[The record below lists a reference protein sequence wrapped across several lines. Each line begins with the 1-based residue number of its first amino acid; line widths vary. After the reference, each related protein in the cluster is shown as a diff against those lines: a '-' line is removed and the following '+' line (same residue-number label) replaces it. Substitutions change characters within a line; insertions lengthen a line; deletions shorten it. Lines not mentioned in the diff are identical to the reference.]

1 MKSMNSTTTPLLLA
15 LGLLSLTAVRS
26 EAALAYG
33 LTSTGLVQFD
43 TSSPGT
49 ITNTATFSGL
59 TGGDT
64 IADVD
69 FRPQDGNLYGLAAS
83 GRLYV
88 INPTTGAAVLNTS
101 GSLGTVQRMD
111 FNPVANRLR
120 VFSAAD
126 QNFRI
131 TPGTGAVSIDGVF
144 SFAGTDINAGM
155 NPNLVSAAYTNN
167 FVGAASTTLFSVDSD
182 LDILISHS
190 GAPQFSTL
198 NTIGALGVDI
208 GTNVGFDINGVTN
221 TAFLSNGQD
230 LYGVNLATGALTSLG
245 TIGGSGVMGLA
256 VVPEPSAAGLS
267 LLALLGI
274 VSRRKRRATL

>member
-1 MKSMNSTTTPLLLA
+1 MKTMKHTAKLILA
-15 LGLLSLTAVRS
+15 LGLAPLLAS
-26 EAALAYG
+26 ESRAALAYG
-33 LTSTGLVQFD
+33 LTPTGLLQFD
-43 TSSPGT
+43 TASPGT

-59 TGGDT
+59 LSGDT

-69 FRPQDGNLYGLAAS
+69 FRPQDGNLYGLAPS

-88 INPTTGAAVLNTS
+88 LNPITGAASLNTT
-101 GSLGTVQRMD
+101 GSMGTVQRMD

-120 VFSAAD
+120 VFSSLD
-126 QNFRI
+126 QNYRI
-131 TPGTGAVSIDGVF
+131 TPGTGVVSIDGVF
-144 SFAGTDINAGM
+144 SFAAGDVNAGA
-155 NPNLVSAAYTNN
+155 NPMLSSAAYTNN
-167 FVGAASTTLFSVDSD
+167 FVGGGTTTLFSVDSD

-198 NTIGALGVDI
+198 NTIGSLGVNI

-230 LYGVNLATGALTSLG
+230 FYGVNLATGALTSLG

-274 VSRRKRRATL
+274 VSRRRRRATL